1 LITYFTVRKIL
12 GKEQNVDVH
21 RLFIDFQ
28 AAYDTV
34 CRKEIQSEMYKVGF
48 PQKLVKL
55 CRILNNEIHAK
66 IKIDKNLSPKFK
78 VNKGL
83 IQGDQMAPLLF
94 NTVLEI
100 AIRRSKAETWGTIF
114 DKFS

>member
-1 LITYFTVRKIL
+1 LE
-12 GKEQNVDVH
+12 KEQNVDVH
-21 RLFIDFQ
+21 NLFIDFQ
-28 AAYDTV
+28 AACDTV
-34 CRKEIQSEMYKVGF
+34 WRKAIWSEMHKIGF

-55 CRILNNEIHAK
+55 CRILNNEIYAQ
-66 IKIDKNLSPKFK
+66 IKIDKHLSFKFK

-83 IQGDQMAPLLF
+83 TQGDQLALLVF
-94 NTVLEI
+94 NIMLEA